1 MSILFLN
8 DEYIDED
15 DFKISYQDSGLSTGN
30 GVFDSM
36 LAHNGTPV
44 YLDDHYDRLMH
55 DASIVIGNSPNL
67 PKEKFLQ
74 LCANLLEKNNLTN
87 GYARI
92 RSTITGGPVSA
103 PLAPS
108 THPTFFMS
116 VGHAAPPNEMKPI
129 KCAIITDYPRIAGCA
144 LENCKRLDYSRSYA
158 ARRQA
163 QELGAD
169 EAILTNTN
177 GNIACG
183 ATSNIFIEE
192 NGTLITPP
200 LSEGVLAGV
209 TRKNLM
215 IERDVKEEIISLNRL
230 KYADQI
236 YLTNSFFGLRE
247 ISLI

>member
-15 DFKISYQDSGLSTGN
+15 DFKISHQDSGLSTSN

-44 YLDDHYDRLMH
+44 HLDDHYDRLMH
-55 DASIVIGNSPNL
+55 DASIVIGNAPNL
-67 PKEKFLQ
+67 SKEKFLQ

-92 RSTITGGPVSA
+92 RSTITGGTVSA
-103 PLAPS
+103 PLALS
-108 THPTFFMS
+108 TYPTFFMS
-116 VGHAAPPNEMKPI
+116 VGHAVPPNEIKPI
-129 KCAIITDYPRIAGCA
+129 KCAVITDYPRIAGCA

-158 ARRQA
+158 ARRKA

-169 EAILTNTN
+169 EAIVTNTN

-183 ATSNIFIEE
+183 ATSNIFIQE
-192 NGTLITPP
+192 NGNLITPP

-230 KYADQI
+230 KSADQI
-236 YLTNSFFGLRE
+236 YLTNSFFNLRDV
-247 ISLI
+247 ILK